1 MKTKYVVDPA
11 QEIAKSVSAAMSD
24 DARASKV
31 AVKIALLKSLPKE
44 SWISK
49 IFNRISVEQAPTEQ
63 D

>member
-24 DARASKV
+24 DERASKV

>member
-24 DARASKV
+24 DERASKV

-49 IFNRISVEQAPTEQ
+49 IFNR
-63 D
+63 